1 MGGAQIS
8 AELPPAL
15 LGGSVSI
22 FHTHSQASQVEF
34 LVGVVV
40 EAFAVRIVPF
50 MAQGPGKQHNNNKNR
65 ILARRF
71 DRPESQRKTND

>member
-1 MGGAQIS
+1 MGGAQIL
-8 AELPPAL
+8 AELPPATWGL
-15 LGGSVSI
+15 CQHLPHPLPSLPSL
-22 FHTHSQASQVEF
+22 EF

-40 EAFAVRIVPF
+40 EAFAVRIVLF

-71 DRPESQRKTND
+71 DRPESQKNQ